1 MRKSDEM
8 TIGEMRPTLVDLDG
22 SIKKTF
28 KSAKIESQIN
38 NPIIE
43 VSMNSYQSLQEQ
55 NQTLLRDQTGIYPED
70 FISCV
75 KSNDAGKGSLINVIR
90 WPAMACSMK

>member
-1 MRKSDEM
+1 MKNFDSC
-8 TIGEMRPTLVDLDG
+8 IL
-22 SIKKTF
+22 KTS

-43 VSMNSYQSLQEQ
+43 VSMNSYQSIQEQ
-55 NQTLLRDQTGIYPED
+55 DQTLLQNQTGIYPEV

-75 KSNDAGKGSLINVIR
+75 KSNDAEKGSLINVIR
-90 WPAMACSMK
+90 WPKMAIPILIS